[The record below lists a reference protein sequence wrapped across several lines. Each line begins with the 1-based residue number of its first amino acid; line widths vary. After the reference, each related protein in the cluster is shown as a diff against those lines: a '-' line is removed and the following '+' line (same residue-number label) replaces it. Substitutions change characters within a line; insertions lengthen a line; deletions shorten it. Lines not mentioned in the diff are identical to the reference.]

1 MTPMEADIM
10 GTITLSAANRRET
23 MPRSRLI
30 KPTLVAAAVATSLPV
45 FAKLDVNAFA
55 TADTIYQTVDTE
67 ENGNR
72 SLTTVTIAPKIN
84 ATYQTRTFRGLWSS
98 TYTHLERDNDDASQ
112 RQDYAEYSYAARW
125 QPFENLLS
133 FEAAGALNYQNTN
146 SANFLITD
154 FIANSDSLAKTRSN
168 RLSSTLTL
176 GQGDWIRGQGTASYS
191 DTASERSLTN
201 NNALDNDSYQL
212 SGTLLNGDEAKYFIW
227 SISGSYQNTERG
239 QVNNGDFESRTG
251 DGYIDTRIYGDW
263 AIRLTARHEANQ
275 ISDRDDTNS
284 LVREFNSYGVGL
296 TYRRA
301 GNRYVSITANKSDSD
316 LDNDDGETFIGLDM
330 LWALST
336 RTQIAATYGRRFYG
350 ESASANISYNSK
362 YLRTSFGYSEDV
374 TNTSRLL
381 ANPENLGVF
390 VCPTATTSIAD
401 CFQPNSLSYTPNAS
415 EQLIQITTQNV
426 EFDDNIILRK
436 SANFQA
442 GYDFSRITLAFSW
455 RYAEDDYLDED
466 RLRRTYSFGTN
477 VAYKIGSYT
486 NITSSI
492 NYANITGQGAED
504 IFRGESDN
512 WNASIGFERELGRRL
527 KASIDARYLKQE
539 GDLNTG
545 ISQFGN
551 NYTDRRLSASI
562 TYTYD

>member
-1 MTPMEADIM
+1 M
-10 GTITLSAANRRET
+10 GIITQSAVNRRNT
-23 MPRSRLI
+23 LPKSRMI
-30 KPTLVAAAVATSLPV
+30 KPTLVAAAVATSFPA
-45 FAKLDVNAFA
+45 FAKLDLNAVA
-55 TADTIYQTVDTE
+55 TADTIYQSVDTE

-72 SLTTVTIAPKIN
+72 SLTTVTVAPKVN
-84 ATYQTRTFRGLWSS
+84 ATYQTRTFQGLWSG
-98 TYTHLERDNDDASQ
+98 TYTHLERDNDDTSQ
-112 RQDYAEYSYAARW
+112 RQDYAEYSYSAQW
-125 QPFENLLS
+125 VPFKNLLS
-133 FEAAGALNYQNTN
+133 FQAAGALNYQNTN
-146 SANFLITD
+146 SANFLVSD

-176 GQGDWIRGQGTASYS
+176 DQGDWLRGQGTASYS

-212 SGTLLNGDEAKYFIW
+212 TGNLINGDEAKYFIW
-227 SISGSYQNTERG
+227 SVTGTYQNTERG
-239 QVNNGDFESRTG
+239 QTNDGDFESRTG
-251 DGYIDTRIYGDW
+251 DGYIDTRIFGDW

-296 TYRRA
+296 TYRQA
-301 GNRYVSITANKSDSD
+301 ENRYISLTANKSDSD
-316 LDNDDGETFIGLDM
+316 LGEDDGETFVGVDM
-330 LWALST
+330 QWALST

-350 ESASANISYNSK
+350 ESASATIGYNSK
-362 YLRTSFGYSEDV
+362 YLRTSFSYSEDV

-381 ANPENLGVF
+381 ADPENLGVF

-401 CFQPNSLSYTPNAS
+401 CFQPNSLSYTPSAG
-415 EQLIQITTQNV
+415 EQLVQLTSQNL

-436 SANFQA
+436 SSNFQA

-504 IFRGESDN
+504 VFRGESDN
-512 WNASIGFERELGRRL
+512 WNASIGLEREFGRRL

>member
-1 MTPMEADIM
+1 M
-10 GTITLSAANRRET
+10 GIITQSAANRRNT
-23 MPRSRLI
+23 MPKRRII
-30 KPTLVAAAVATSLPV
+30 KPTLVAAAVATSLPA
-45 FAKLDVNAFA
+45 FAKLDVNAVA
-55 TADTIYQTVDTE
+55 TAETIYQSVDTE

-72 SLTTVTIAPKIN
+72 SLTTVTVAPKVN
-84 ATYQTRTFRGLWSS
+84 ATYQTRTFQGLWSG

-112 RQDYAEYSYAARW
+112 RQDYAEYSYSAQW
-125 QPFENLLS
+125 EPLENLLS
-133 FEAAGALNYQNTN
+133 FQAAGALSYQNTN
-146 SANFLITD
+146 ASNFLVTD

-176 GQGDWIRGQGTASYS
+176 DQGDWIRGQGTASYS

-212 SGTLLNGDEAKYFIW
+212 TGNLINGDEAKYFIW
-227 SISGSYQNTERG
+227 SVTGTYQNTERG
-239 QVNNGDFESRTG
+239 QANSGDFESRTG

-284 LVREFNSYGVGL
+284 IVREFNSYGAGL
-296 TYRRA
+296 TYRQA
-301 GNRYVSITANKSDSD
+301 ENRYISITANTSDSD
-316 LDNDDGETFIGLDM
+316 LEEDDNETFIGLDM
-330 LWALST
+330 QWALST
-336 RTQIAATYGRRFYG
+336 RTRVSANYGRRFYG
-350 ESASANISYNSK
+350 ESASADISYNSK
-362 YLRTSFGYSEDV
+362 YFRTSFRYSENV

-401 CFQPNSLSYTPNAS
+401 CFQPNSLSYTPNAD
-415 EQLIQITTQNV
+415 EQLVQLTSQNL

-436 SANFQA
+436 SSNFQA

-504 IFRGESDN
+504 VFRGESDN
-512 WNASIGFERELGRRL
+512 WNASIGLEREFGRRL

>member
-1 MTPMEADIM
+1 M
-10 GTITLSAANRRET
+10 GIITQSAANRRDT
-23 MPRSRLI
+23 MRKSRII
-30 KPTLVAAAVATSLPV
+30 KPTLVAAAVATSLPA
-45 FAKLDVNAFA
+45 FAKLNVNAIA
-55 TADTIYQTVDTE
+55 TAETIYQSVDTE

-72 SLTTVTIAPKIN
+72 SLTTVTVAPKVN
-84 ATYQTRTFRGLWSS
+84 ATYQTRTFQGLWSG

-112 RQDYAEYSYAARW
+112 RQDYAEYSYSAQW
-125 QPFENLLS
+125 VPFENLLS
-133 FEAAGALNYQNTN
+133 FQAAGALNYQNTN
-146 SANFLITD
+146 SANFLVSD
-154 FIANSDSLAKTRSN
+154 FIANSESLAKTRSN

-176 GQGDWIRGQGTASYS
+176 DQGDWIRGQGTASYS

-212 SGTLLNGDEAKYFIW
+212 TGNLINGDEAKYFIW
-227 SISGSYQNTERG
+227 SVTGTYQNTERG
-239 QVNNGDFESRTG
+239 QANIGDFESRTG

-284 LVREFNSYGVGL
+284 IVREFNSYGAGL
-296 TYRRA
+296 TYRQA
-301 GNRYVSITANKSDSD
+301 ENRYISITANTSDSD
-316 LDNDDGETFIGLDM
+316 LEEDDNETFIGLDM
-330 LWALST
+330 QWALST
-336 RTQIAATYGRRFYG
+336 RTRVSANYGRRFYG
-350 ESASANISYNSK
+350 ESASADISYNSK
-362 YLRTSFGYSEDV
+362 YFRTSFRYSENV

-401 CFQPNSLSYTPNAS
+401 CFQPNSLSYTPNAG
-415 EQLIQITTQNV
+415 EQLVQLTSQNL

-436 SANFQA
+436 SSNFQA

-477 VAYKIGSYT
+477 LAYKIGSYT
-486 NITSSI
+486 NLTSSI
-492 NYANITGQGAED
+492 NYANITGLGAEET
-504 IFRGESDN
+504 FRGESDN
-512 WNASIGFERELGRRL
+512 WNASIGLEREFGRRL
-527 KASIDARYLKQE
+527 KASIDARYLEQE
-539 GDLNTG
+539 GDLNAG
-545 ISQFGN
+545 GQFGN
-551 NYTDRRLSASI
+551 NYTDRRISASI

>member
-1 MTPMEADIM
+1 M
-10 GTITLSAANRRET
+10 GIITQSAANRRDT
-23 MPRSRLI
+23 MPKIRII
-30 KPTLVAAAVATSLPV
+30 KPTLVAAAVATSIPA
-45 FAKLDVNAFA
+45 FAKLNVNAVA
-55 TADTIYQTVDTE
+55 TADTIYQSVDTE

-72 SLTTVTIAPKIN
+72 SLTTVTVAPKVN
-84 ATYQTRTFRGLWSS
+84 ATYQTRTFQGLWSG

-112 RQDYAEYSYAARW
+112 RQDYAEYSYSAQW
-125 QPFENLLS
+125 EPLENLLS
-133 FEAAGALNYQNTN
+133 FQAAGALSYQNTN
-146 SANFLITD
+146 ASNFLVTD

-168 RLSSTLTL
+168 KLSSTLKL
-176 GQGDWIRGQGTASYS
+176 EQGDWVRGQGTASYS

-212 SGTLLNGDEAKYFIW
+212 NGTLLNGDEAKYFIW
-227 SISGSYQNTERG
+227 SVTGTYQNTEQG
-239 QVNNGDFESRTG
+239 QVANRDFESRTG
-251 DGYIDTRIYGDW
+251 NGYIDTRIYGDW

-275 ISDRDDTNS
+275 ISDRNDTGS
-284 LVREFNSYGVGL
+284 LVREFNSYGAGL
-296 TYRRA
+296 TYRQA
-301 GNRYVSITANKSDSD
+301 ENRYISITANKSDSD
-316 LDNDDGETFIGLDM
+316 IEEDDGETFVGVDM
-330 LWALST
+330 QWALST
-336 RTQIAATYGRRFYG
+336 RTRIAVTYGRRFYG
-350 ESASANISYNSK
+350 ESASANINYNSK
-362 YLRTSFGYSEDV
+362 YLRTSFSYSENV

-381 ANPENLGVF
+381 ADPENLGVF
-390 VCPTATTSIAD
+390 VCPTSSTSIAD
-401 CFQPNSLSYTPNAS
+401 CFQPNSLSYTPSAG
-415 EQLIQITTQNV
+415 EQLVQLTSQNL

-436 SANFQA
+436 SANFQS

-504 IFRGESDN
+504 VFRGESDN
-512 WNASIGFERELGRRL
+512 WNASIGLEREFGRRL

>member
-1 MTPMEADIM
+1 M
-10 GTITLSAANRRET
+10 GIITQSAASRRNT
-23 MPRSRLI
+23 MPKKRII
-30 KPTLVAAAVATSLPV
+30 KPTLVAAAVATSLPA
-45 FAKLDVNAFA
+45 FAKLEVNALA
-55 TADTIYQTVDTE
+55 TADYIYQNVDTE
-67 ENGNR
+67 DNGNR
-72 SLTTVTIAPKIN
+72 SLSTLSITPQIN
-84 ATYQTRTFRGLWSS
+84 ATYQTRTFQGLWSG

-112 RQDYAEYSYAARW
+112 RQDYAEYSYSAQW
-125 QPFENLLS
+125 VPFENLLS
-133 FEAAGALNYQNTN
+133 FQAAGALNYQNTN
-146 SANFLITD
+146 SANFLVSD

-176 GQGDWIRGQGTASYS
+176 DQGDWIRGQGTASYS

-201 NNALDNDSYQL
+201 DNTLDNDSYQL
-212 SGTLLNGDEAKYFIW
+212 SGILSNGDEAKRLIW
-227 SISGSYQNTERG
+227 SVAGNYQNTERG
-239 QVNNGDFESRTG
+239 QATSGDFESRAG
-251 DGYIDTRIYGDW
+251 NAYFDTKIYNEW
-263 AIRLTARHEANQ
+263 AIRFTAQHEANQ
-275 ISDRDDTNS
+275 ISDREDTNS
-284 LVREFNSYGVGL
+284 IVREYNSYGAGL
-296 TYRRA
+296 TYRKSTSRF
-301 GNRYVSITANKSDSD
+301 VSITVNKSDSD
-316 LDNDDGETFIGLDM
+316 LEADDGETFIGVDM
-330 LWALST
+330 QWALST
-336 RTQIAATYGRRFYG
+336 RTRVAATYGRRFYG
-350 ESASANISYNSK
+350 ESASASIGYNSK
-362 YLRTSFGYSEDV
+362 YLRTSFSYSEDV

-381 ANPENLGVF
+381 ADPENLGVF
-390 VCPTATTSIAD
+390 VCPASSTSIAD
-401 CFQPNSLSYTPNAS
+401 CFQPNSLSYTPSAG
-415 EQLIQITTQNV
+415 EQLVQLTSQNL

-504 IFRGESDN
+504 VFRGESDN
-512 WNASIGFERELGRRL
+512 WNASIGLEREFGRRL

>member
-1 MTPMEADIM
+1 MEADIM
-10 GTITLSAANRRET
+10 GIITQSAANRRDT
-23 MPRSRLI
+23 MPKIRII
-30 KPTLVAAAVATSLPV
+30 KPTLVAAAVATSIPA
-45 FAKLDVNAFA
+45 FAKLNVNAVA
-55 TADTIYQTVDTE
+55 TADTIYQSVDTE

-72 SLTTVTIAPKIN
+72 SLTTVTIAPKVN
-84 ATYQTRTFRGLWSS
+84 ATYQTRTFQGLWSG

-112 RQDYAEYSYAARW
+112 RQDYAEYSYSAQW
-125 QPFENLLS
+125 VPFENLLS
-133 FEAAGALNYQNTN
+133 FQAAGALSYQNSN
-146 SANFLITD
+146 ASNFLVTD

-168 RLSSTLTL
+168 KLSSTLKL
-176 GQGDWIRGQGTASYS
+176 EQGDWIRGQGTASYS

-212 SGTLLNGDEAKYFIW
+212 NGTLLNGDEAKYFIW
-227 SISGSYQNTERG
+227 SVTGTYQNTEQG
-239 QVNNGDFESRTG
+239 QVANRDFESRTG
-251 DGYIDTRIYGDW
+251 NGYIDTRIYGDW

-275 ISDRDDTNS
+275 ISDRNDTGS
-284 LVREFNSYGVGL
+284 LVREFNSYGAGL
-296 TYRRA
+296 TYRQA
-301 GNRYVSITANKSDSD
+301 ENRYISITANKSDSD
-316 LDNDDGETFIGLDM
+316 IEEDDGETFVGVDM
-330 LWALST
+330 QWALST
-336 RTQIAATYGRRFYG
+336 RTRIAVTYGRRFYG
-350 ESASANISYNSK
+350 ESASANINYNSK
-362 YLRTSFGYSEDV
+362 YLRTSFSYSENV

-381 ANPENLGVF
+381 ADPENLGVF
-390 VCPTATTSIAD
+390 VCPTSSTSIAD
-401 CFQPNSLSYTPNAS
+401 CFQPNSLSYTPSAG
-415 EQLIQITTQNV
+415 EQFVQLTSQNL

-436 SANFQA
+436 SANFQS
-442 GYDFSRITLAFSW
+442 GYDFSRIAFSW

-504 IFRGESDN
+504 RFRGESDN
-512 WNASIGFERELGRRL
+512 WNASIGLEREFGRRL

-539 GDLNTG
+539 GDLNAG
-545 ISQFGN
+545 GQFGN

>member
-1 MTPMEADIM
+1 M
-10 GTITLSAANRRET
+10 GIITQSAANRRNT
-23 MPRSRLI
+23 MPKRRII
-30 KPTLVAAAVATSLPV
+30 KPTLVAAAVATSLPA
-45 FAKLDVNAFA
+45 FAKLDVNAVA
-55 TADTIYQTVDTE
+55 TAETIYQSVDTE

-72 SLTTVTIAPKIN
+72 SLTTVTVAPKVN
-84 ATYQTRTFRGLWSS
+84 ATYQTRTFQGLWSG

-112 RQDYAEYSYAARW
+112 RQDYAEYSYSAQW
-125 QPFENLLS
+125 EPLENLLS
-133 FEAAGALNYQNTN
+133 FQAAGALSYQNTN
-146 SANFLITD
+146 ASNFLVTD

-176 GQGDWIRGQGTASYS
+176 DQGDWVRGQGTASYS

-201 NNALDNDSYQL
+201 SNALDNDSYQL
-212 SGTLLNGDEAKYFIW
+212 SGKLINGDEAEYFIW
-227 SISGSYQNTERG
+227 SVTGTYQNTERG
-239 QVNNGDFESRTG
+239 QANNGDFESRTG

-296 TYRRA
+296 TYRQA
-301 GNRYVSITANKSDSD
+301 ENRYISLTANKSDSD
-316 LDNDDGETFIGLDM
+316 LGEDDGETFVGVDM
-330 LWALST
+330 QWALST
-336 RTQIAATYGRRFYG
+336 RTRIAATYGRRFYG

-362 YLRTSFGYSEDV
+362 YLRTSFSYSEDV

-381 ANPENLGVF
+381 ADPENLGVF
-390 VCPTATTSIAD
+390 VCPTSSTSIAD
-401 CFQPNSLSYTPNAS
+401 CFQPNSLSYTPSAG
-415 EQLIQITTQNV
+415 EQLVQLTSQNL

-504 IFRGESDN
+504 VFRGESDN
-512 WNASIGFERELGRRL
+512 WNASIGLEREFGRRL

>member
-1 MTPMEADIM
+1 M
-10 GTITLSAANRRET
+10 GIITQSAANRRDT
-23 MPRSRLI
+23 MRKSRII
-30 KPTLVAAAVATSLPV
+30 KPTIVAAAVATSLPA
-45 FAKLDVNAFA
+45 FAKLNVNAIA
-55 TADTIYQTVDTE
+55 TAETIYQSVDTK

-72 SLTTVTIAPKIN
+72 SLTTVTVAPRVN
-84 ATYQTRTFRGLWSS
+84 ATYQTRTFQGLWSG
-98 TYTHLERDNDDASQ
+98 TYTHLERDNNDASQ
-112 RQDYAEYSYAARW
+112 RQDYAEYSYSAQW
-125 QPFENLLS
+125 EPLENLLS
-133 FEAAGALNYQNTN
+133 FQAAGALSYQNTN
-146 SANFLITD
+146 ASNFLVTD

-176 GQGDWIRGQGTASYS
+176 DQGDWIRGQGTASYS

-212 SGTLLNGDEAKYFIW
+212 AGNLINGDEAKYFIW
-227 SISGSYQNTERG
+227 SVTGTYQNTERG
-239 QVNNGDFESRTG
+239 QANSGDFESRTG

-263 AIRLTARHEANQ
+263 AFRLTARHEANQ

-296 TYRRA
+296 TYRQA
-301 GNRYVSITANKSDSD
+301 ENRYISVTANTSDSD
-316 LDNDDGETFIGLDM
+316 LEEDDNETFIGLDM
-330 LWALST
+330 QWALST
-336 RTQIAATYGRRFYG
+336 RTRIAATYGRRFYG

-390 VCPTATTSIAD
+390 VCPTAITSIAD
-401 CFQPNSLSYTPNAS
+401 CFQPNSLSYRPNAG
-415 EQLIQITTQNV
+415 EQLVQLTSQNV

-436 SANFQA
+436 SSNFQA
-442 GYDFSRITLAFSW
+442 GYDFSRVTLAFSW
-455 RYAEDDYLDED
+455 RYSEDDYLDED

-477 VAYKIGSYT
+477 LAYKIGSYT
-486 NITSSI
+486 NLTSSI
-492 NYANITGQGAED
+492 TYANITGQGAEEV
-504 IFRGESDN
+504 FRGESDN
-512 WNASIGFERELGRRL
+512 WNASIGLEREFGRRL

-539 GDLNTG
+539 GDLNAG

-551 NYTDRRLSASI
+551 NYTDRRISASI

>member
-1 MTPMEADIM
+1 M
-10 GTITLSAANRRET
+10 GIITQSAANRRDT
-23 MPRSRLI
+23 MRKSRII
-30 KPTLVAAAVATSLPV
+30 KPTIVAAAVATSLPA
-45 FAKLDVNAFA
+45 FAKLNVNAIA
-55 TADTIYQTVDTE
+55 TAETIYQSVDTE

-72 SLTTVTIAPKIN
+72 SLTTVTVAPRVN
-84 ATYQTRTFRGLWSS
+84 ATYQTRTFQGLWSG
-98 TYTHLERDNDDASQ
+98 TYTHLERDNNDASQ
-112 RQDYAEYSYAARW
+112 RQDYAEYSYSAQW
-125 QPFENLLS
+125 EPLENLLS
-133 FEAAGALNYQNTN
+133 FQAAGALSYQNTN
-146 SANFLITD
+146 ASNFLVTD

-176 GQGDWIRGQGTASYS
+176 DQGDWIRGQGTASYS

-212 SGTLLNGDEAKYFIW
+212 AGNLINGDEAKYFIW
-227 SISGSYQNTERG
+227 SVTGTYQNTERG
-239 QVNNGDFESRTG
+239 QANSGDFESRTG

-263 AIRLTARHEANQ
+263 AFRLTARHEANQ

-296 TYRRA
+296 TYRQA
-301 GNRYVSITANKSDSD
+301 ENRYISVTANTSDSD
-316 LDNDDGETFIGLDM
+316 LEEDDNETFIGLDM
-330 LWALST
+330 QWALST
-336 RTQIAATYGRRFYG
+336 RTRIAATYGRRFYG

-390 VCPTATTSIAD
+390 VCPTAITSIAD
-401 CFQPNSLSYTPNAS
+401 CFQPNSLSYTPNAD
-415 EQLIQITTQNV
+415 EQLVQLTSQNL

-504 IFRGESDN
+504 VFRGESDN
-512 WNASIGFERELGRRL
+512 WNASIGLEREFGRRL

>member
-1 MTPMEADIM
+1 M
-10 GTITLSAANRRET
+10 GIITQSAANRRDT
-23 MPRSRLI
+23 MPKRRII
-30 KPTLVAAAVATSLPV
+30 KPTLVAAAVATSLPA
-45 FAKLDVNAFA
+45 FAKLDVNAVA
-55 TADTIYQTVDTE
+55 TAETIYQSVDTE

-72 SLTTVTIAPKIN
+72 SLTTVTVAPKVN
-84 ATYQTRTFRGLWSS
+84 ATYQTRTFQGLWSG

-112 RQDYAEYSYAARW
+112 RQDYAEYSYSAQW
-125 QPFENLLS
+125 EPLENLLS
-133 FEAAGALNYQNTN
+133 FQAAGALSYQNTN
-146 SANFLITD
+146 ASNFLVTD

-176 GQGDWIRGQGTASYS
+176 DQGDWVRGQGTASYS

-201 NNALDNDSYQL
+201 SNALDNDSYQL
-212 SGTLLNGDEAKYFIW
+212 SGKLINGDEAEYFIW
-227 SISGSYQNTERG
+227 SVTGTYQNTERG
-239 QVNNGDFESRTG
+239 QANNGDFESRTG

-296 TYRRA
+296 TYRQA
-301 GNRYVSITANKSDSD
+301 ENRYISLTANKSDSD
-316 LDNDDGETFIGLDM
+316 LGEDDGETFVGVDM
-330 LWALST
+330 QWALST
-336 RTQIAATYGRRFYG
+336 RTRIAATYGRRFYG

-362 YLRTSFGYSEDV
+362 YLRTSFSYSEDV

-381 ANPENLGVF
+381 ADPENLGVF
-390 VCPTATTSIAD
+390 VCPTSSTSIAD
-401 CFQPNSLSYTPNAS
+401 CFQPNSLSYTPSAG
-415 EQLIQITTQNV
+415 EQLVQLTSQNL

-504 IFRGESDN
+504 VFRGESDN
-512 WNASIGFERELGRRL
+512 WNASIGLERKFGRRL

>member
-1 MTPMEADIM
+1 M
-10 GTITLSAANRRET
+10 GIITQSAANRRNT
-23 MPRSRLI
+23 MPKRRII
-30 KPTLVAAAVATSLPV
+30 KPTLVAAAVATSLPA
-45 FAKLDVNAFA
+45 FAKLDVNAVA
-55 TADTIYQTVDTE
+55 TAETIYQSVDTE

-72 SLTTVTIAPKIN
+72 SLTTVTVAPRVN
-84 ATYQTRTFRGLWSS
+84 ATYQTRTFQGLWSG

-112 RQDYAEYSYAARW
+112 RQDYAEYSYSAQW
-125 QPFENLLS
+125 EPLENLLS
-133 FEAAGALNYQNTN
+133 FQAAGALSYQNTN
-146 SANFLITD
+146 ASNFLVTD

-176 GQGDWIRGQGTASYS
+176 DQGDWIRGQGTASYS

-212 SGTLLNGDEAKYFIW
+212 TGNLINGDEAKYFIW
-227 SISGSYQNTERG
+227 SVTGTYQNTERG
-239 QVNNGDFESRTG
+239 QANSGDFESRTG

-284 LVREFNSYGVGL
+284 IVREFNSYGAGL
-296 TYRRA
+296 TYRQA
-301 GNRYVSITANKSDSD
+301 ENRYISITANTSDSD
-316 LDNDDGETFIGLDM
+316 LEEDDNETFIGLDM
-330 LWALST
+330 QWALST
-336 RTQIAATYGRRFYG
+336 RTRVSANYGRRFYG
-350 ESASANISYNSK
+350 ESASADISYNSK
-362 YLRTSFGYSEDV
+362 YFRTSFRYSENV

-401 CFQPNSLSYTPNAS
+401 CFQPNSLSYTPNAD
-415 EQLIQITTQNV
+415 EQLVQLTSQNL

-436 SANFQA
+436 SSNFQA

-504 IFRGESDN
+504 VFRGESDN
-512 WNASIGFERELGRRL
+512 WNASIGLEREFGRRL

>member
-1 MTPMEADIM
+1 M
-10 GTITLSAANRRET
+10 GIITQSAANRRDT
-23 MPRSRLI
+23 MPKIRII
-30 KPTLVAAAVATSLPV
+30 KPTLVAAAVATSIPA
-45 FAKLDVNAFA
+45 FAKLNVNAVA
-55 TADTIYQTVDTE
+55 TADTIYQSVDTE

-72 SLTTVTIAPKIN
+72 SLTTVTIAPKVN
-84 ATYQTRTFRGLWSS
+84 VTYQTRTFQGLWSG

-112 RQDYAEYSYAARW
+112 RQDYAEYSYSAQW
-125 QPFENLLS
+125 VPLENLLS
-133 FEAAGALNYQNTN
+133 FQAAGALNYQNTN
-146 SANFLITD
+146 SANFLISD

-176 GQGDWIRGQGTASYS
+176 DQGDWVRGQGTASYS

-201 NNALDNDSYQL
+201 SNALDNDSYQL
-212 SGTLLNGDEAKYFIW
+212 SGKLINGDEAEYFIW
-227 SISGSYQNTERG
+227 SVTGIYQNTERG
-239 QVNNGDFESRTG
+239 QASAGDFESRTG
-251 DGYIDTRIYGDW
+251 DGYIDTRIYGNW

-275 ISDRDDTNS
+275 ISDRNDTVS
-284 LVREFNSYGVGL
+284 LVREFNSYGAGL
-296 TYRRA
+296 TYRQA
-301 GNRYVSITANKSDSD
+301 ENRYISITANKSDSD
-316 LDNDDGETFIGLDM
+316 IEEDDGETFVSVDM
-330 LWALST
+330 QWALST
-336 RTQIAATYGRRFYG
+336 RTRIAATYGRRFFG

-362 YLRTSFGYSEDV
+362 YLRTSFSYSEDV

-381 ANPENLGVF
+381 ADPENLGVF
-390 VCPTATTSIAD
+390 VCPTSSTSIAD
-401 CFQPNSLSYTPNAS
+401 CFQPNSLSYTPSAG
-415 EQLIQITTQNV
+415 EQLVQLTSQNL

-455 RYAEDDYLDED
+455 RYAEDNYLDED

-492 NYANITGQGAED
+492 NYANITGQGSED
-504 IFRGESDN
+504 VFRGESDN
-512 WNASIGFERELGRRL
+512 WNASIGLEREFGRRF

>member
-1 MTPMEADIM
+1 M
-10 GTITLSAANRRET
+10 GIITQSAVNRRNT
-23 MPRSRLI
+23 LPKSRMI
-30 KPTLVAAAVATSLPV
+30 KPTLVAAAVATSFPA
-45 FAKLDVNAFA
+45 FAKLDLNAVA
-55 TADTIYQTVDTE
+55 TADTIYQSVDTE

-72 SLTTVTIAPKIN
+72 SLTTVTVAPKVN
-84 ATYQTRTFRGLWSS
+84 ATYQTRTFQGLWSG
-98 TYTHLERDNDDASQ
+98 TYTHLERDNDDTSQ
-112 RQDYAEYSYAARW
+112 RQDYAEYSYSAQW
-125 QPFENLLS
+125 VPFKNLLS
-133 FEAAGALNYQNTN
+133 FQAAGALNYQNTN
-146 SANFLITD
+146 SANFLVSD

-176 GQGDWIRGQGTASYS
+176 DQGDWLRGQGTASYS

-212 SGTLLNGDEAKYFIW
+212 TGNLINGDEAKYFIW
-227 SISGSYQNTERG
+227 SVTGTYQNTERG
-239 QVNNGDFESRTG
+239 QTNDGDFESRTG
-251 DGYIDTRIYGDW
+251 DGYIDTRIFGDW

-296 TYRRA
+296 TYRQA
-301 GNRYVSITANKSDSD
+301 ENRYISLTANKSDSD
-316 LDNDDGETFIGLDM
+316 LGEDDGETFVGVDM
-330 LWALST
+330 QWALST

-350 ESASANISYNSK
+350 ESASATIGYNSK
-362 YLRTSFGYSEDV
+362 YLRTSFSYSEDV

-381 ANPENLGVF
+381 ADPENLGVF

-401 CFQPNSLSYTPNAS
+401 CFQPNSLSYTPSAG
-415 EQLIQITTQNV
+415 EQLVQLTSQNL

-436 SANFQA
+436 SSNFQA

-455 RYAEDDYLDED
+455 RYAEDDYLDQD

-477 VAYKIGSYT
+477 LAYKIGSYT

-504 IFRGESDN
+504 VFRGESDN
-512 WNASIGFERELGRRL
+512 WNASIGLEREFGRRL

>member
-1 MTPMEADIM
+1 M
-10 GTITLSAANRRET
+10 GIITQSAANRRNT
-23 MPRSRLI
+23 MPKRRII
-30 KPTLVAAAVATSLPV
+30 KPTLVAAAVATSLPA
-45 FAKLDVNAFA
+45 FAKLNVNAVA
-55 TADTIYQTVDTE
+55 TADTIYQSVDTE

-72 SLTTVTIAPKIN
+72 SLTTVTVAPKVN
-84 ATYQTRTFRGLWSS
+84 ATYQTRTFQGLWSG

-112 RQDYAEYSYAARW
+112 RQDYAEYSYSAQW
-125 QPFENLLS
+125 VPFENLLS
-133 FEAAGALNYQNTN
+133 FQAAGALNYQNTN
-146 SANFLITD
+146 SANFLISD

-176 GQGDWIRGQGTASYS
+176 DQGDWVRGQGTASYS

-212 SGTLLNGDEAKYFIW
+212 TGNLINGDEAKYFIW
-227 SISGSYQNTERG
+227 SVTGTYQNTERG
-239 QVNNGDFESRTG
+239 QANSGDFESRTAN
-251 DGYIDTRIYGDW
+251 GYIDTRIYGDW
-263 AIRLTARHEANQ
+263 AIRITARHEANQ

-284 LVREFNSYGVGL
+284 LVREFNSYGAGL
-296 TYRRA
+296 TYRQA
-301 GNRYVSITANKSDSD
+301 ENRYISLTANKSESD
-316 LDNDDGETFIGLDM
+316 LEEDDGETFIGVDLQ
-330 LWALST
+330 WALST
-336 RTQIAATYGRRFYG
+336 RTRIAATYGRRFYG
-350 ESASANISYNSK
+350 ESASATIGYNSK
-362 YLRTSFGYSEDV
+362 YLRTSFSYSEDV

-381 ANPENLGVF
+381 ADPENLGVF
-390 VCPTATTSIAD
+390 VCPTSSTSIAD
-401 CFQPNSLSYTPNAS
+401 CFQPNSLSYTPSAG
-415 EQLIQITTQNV
+415 EQLVQLTSQNL

-492 NYANITGQGAED
+492 NYANITGQSAED
-504 IFRGESDN
+504 VFRGESDN
-512 WNASIGFERELGRRL
+512 WNASIGLEREFGRRL

>member
-45 FAKLDVNAFA
+45 FAKLDVNAVA

-84 ATYQTRTFRGLWSS
+84 ATYQTRTFRGLWSG

-176 GQGDWIRGQGTASYS
+176 EQGDWIRGQGTASYS

-201 NNALDNDSYQL
+201 NNALENDSYQL

-251 DGYIDTRIYGDW
+251 DGYIDTRIYDDW

-390 VCPTATTSIAD
+390 VCPTASTSIAD

-504 IFRGESDN
+504 VFRGENDN
-512 WNASIGFERELGRRL
+512 WNASIGLEREFGRRL
-527 KASIDARYLKQE
+527 KASIDARYVKQE

>member
-1 MTPMEADIM
+1 M
-10 GTITLSAANRRET
+10 GTITQSAVNRRNT
-23 MPRSRLI
+23 MPKSRMI
-30 KPTLVAAAVATSLPV
+30 KPTLVAAAVATSFSA
-45 FAKLDVNAFA
+45 FAKLDVNAVA
-55 TADTIYQTVDTE
+55 TADTIYQSVDTE

-72 SLTTVTIAPKIN
+72 SLTTVTVAPKVN
-84 ATYQTRTFRGLWSS
+84 ATYKTRTFQGLWSG

-112 RQDYAEYSYAARW
+112 RQDYAEYSYSAQW
-125 QPFENLLS
+125 VPLENLLS
-133 FEAAGALNYQNTN
+133 FQAAGALSYQNTN
-146 SANFLITD
+146 ASNFLVTD

-176 GQGDWIRGQGTASYS
+176 DQGDWIRGQGTASYS

-212 SGTLLNGDEAKYFIW
+212 TGNLINGDEAKYFIW
-227 SISGSYQNTERG
+227 SVTGTYQNTERG
-239 QVNNGDFESRTG
+239 QANSGDFESRTG

-275 ISDRDDTNS
+275 ISNRDDTNS
-284 LVREFNSYGVGL
+284 IVREFNSYGAGL
-296 TYRRA
+296 TYRQA
-301 GNRYVSITANKSDSD
+301 ENRYISITANKSDSD
-316 LDNDDGETFIGLDM
+316 IDDDDGETFVGVDLQ
-330 LWALST
+330 WALST
-336 RTQIAATYGRRFYG
+336 RTRVAATYGRRFYG
-350 ESASANISYNSK
+350 ESASATIGYNSK
-362 YLRTSFGYSEDV
+362 YLRTSFSYSEDV

-401 CFQPNSLSYTPNAS
+401 CFQPNSLSYTPNAG
-415 EQLIQITTQNV
+415 EQLVQLTSQNL

-436 SANFQA
+436 SSNFQA
-442 GYDFSRITLAFSW
+442 GYDFSRVTLAFSW
-455 RYAEDDYLDED
+455 RYSEDDYLDED

-477 VAYKIGSYT
+477 LAYKIGSYT

-492 NYANITGQGAED
+492 SYANITGLGAEET
-504 IFRGESDN
+504 FRGESDN
-512 WNASIGFERELGRRL
+512 WNASIGLEREYGRRL

>member
-1 MTPMEADIM
+1 M
-10 GTITLSAANRRET
+10 GIITQSAANRRDT
-23 MPRSRLI
+23 MPKRRII
-30 KPTLVAAAVATSLPV
+30 KPTLVAAAVATSLPA
-45 FAKLDVNAFA
+45 FAKLDVNAVA
-55 TADTIYQTVDTE
+55 TAETIYQSVDTE

-72 SLTTVTIAPKIN
+72 SLTTVTVAPKVN
-84 ATYQTRTFRGLWSS
+84 ATYQTRTFQGLWSG

-112 RQDYAEYSYAARW
+112 RQDYAEYSYSAQW
-125 QPFENLLS
+125 EPLENLLS
-133 FEAAGALNYQNTN
+133 FQAAGALSYQNTN
-146 SANFLITD
+146 ASNFLVTD

-176 GQGDWIRGQGTASYS
+176 DQGDWVRGQGTASYS

-201 NNALDNDSYQL
+201 SNALDNDSYQL
-212 SGTLLNGDEAKYFIW
+212 SGKLINGDEAEYFIW
-227 SISGSYQNTERG
+227 SVTGTYQNTERG
-239 QVNNGDFESRTG
+239 QANNGDFESRTG

-263 AIRLTARHEANQ
+263 AFRLTARHEANQ

-301 GNRYVSITANKSDSD
+301 ENRYISISANKSDSD
-316 LDNDDGETFIGLDM
+316 IVDDDGETFIGFDM
-330 LWALST
+330 QWALST
-336 RTQIAATYGRRFYG
+336 RTRIAATYGRRFYG

-390 VCPTATTSIAD
+390 VCPTAITSIAD
-401 CFQPNSLSYTPNAS
+401 CFQPNSLSYTPNAG
-415 EQLIQITTQNV
+415 EQLVQLTSQNL

-436 SANFQA
+436 SSNFQA
-442 GYDFSRITLAFSW
+442 GYDFSRVTLAFSW
-455 RYAEDDYLDED
+455 RYSEDDYLDED

-477 VAYKIGSYT
+477 LAYKIGSYT
-486 NITSSI
+486 NLTSSI
-492 NYANITGQGAED
+492 TYANITGQGAEEV
-504 IFRGESDN
+504 FRGESDN
-512 WNASIGFERELGRRL
+512 WNASIGLEREFGRRL

-539 GDLNTG
+539 GDLNAG
-545 ISQFGN
+545 GQFGN
-551 NYTDRRLSASI
+551 NYTDRRFSASI
-562 TYTYD
+562 TYTYE

>member
-1 MTPMEADIM
+1 M
-10 GTITLSAANRRET
+10 GIITQSAANRRNT
-23 MPRSRLI
+23 MPKRRII
-30 KPTLVAAAVATSLPV
+30 KPTLVAAAVATSLPA
-45 FAKLDVNAFA
+45 FAKLNVNAVA
-55 TADTIYQTVDTE
+55 TADTIYQSVDTE

-72 SLTTVTIAPKIN
+72 SLTTVTVAPKVN
-84 ATYQTRTFRGLWSS
+84 ATYQTRTFQGLWSG

-112 RQDYAEYSYAARW
+112 RQDYAEYSYSAQW
-125 QPFENLLS
+125 VPFENLLS
-133 FEAAGALNYQNTN
+133 FQAAGALNYQNTN
-146 SANFLITD
+146 SANFLISD

-176 GQGDWIRGQGTASYS
+176 DQGDWVRGQGTASYS

-212 SGTLLNGDEAKYFIW
+212 TGNLINGDEAKYFIW
-227 SISGSYQNTERG
+227 SVTGTYQNTERG
-239 QVNNGDFESRTG
+239 QANSGDFESRTAN
-251 DGYIDTRIYGDW
+251 GYIDTRIYGDW
-263 AIRLTARHEANQ
+263 AIRITARHEANQ

-284 LVREFNSYGVGL
+284 LVREFNSYGAGL
-296 TYRRA
+296 TYRQA
-301 GNRYVSITANKSDSD
+301 ENRYISLTANKSESD
-316 LDNDDGETFIGLDM
+316 LEEDDGETFIGVDLQ
-330 LWALST
+330 WALST
-336 RTQIAATYGRRFYG
+336 RTRIAATYGRRFYG
-350 ESASANISYNSK
+350 ESASATIGYNSK
-362 YLRTSFGYSEDV
+362 YLRTSFSYSEDV

-381 ANPENLGVF
+381 ADPEKLGVF
-390 VCPTATTSIAD
+390 VCPTSSTSIAD
-401 CFQPNSLSYTPNAS
+401 CFQPNSLSYTPSAG
-415 EQLIQITTQNV
+415 EQLVQLTSQNL

-492 NYANITGQGAED
+492 NYANITGQSAED
-504 IFRGESDN
+504 VFRGESDN
-512 WNASIGFERELGRRL
+512 WNASIGLEREFGRRL